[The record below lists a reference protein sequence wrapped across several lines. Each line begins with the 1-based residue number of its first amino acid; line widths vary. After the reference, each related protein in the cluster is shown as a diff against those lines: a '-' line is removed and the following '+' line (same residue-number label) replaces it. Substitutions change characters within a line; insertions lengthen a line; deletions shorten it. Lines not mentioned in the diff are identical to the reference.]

1 MLDIAAEKLVVVDE
15 SGAHLNMTRLY
26 ARNYGGE
33 RIKEAVPMEHGSKL
47 SIISAIST
55 KEIVAST
62 YGEWSTDGDIFTGF
76 IENYLAPK
84 LSAENIVILD
94 NIPFHKMEKV
104 KKAIEATG
112 ACLKF
117 LPPYSPD
124 LSPIENMWSKIKTV
138 LRRCAPRTLKDFN
151 KAIKIAFQ
159 SVSETDLLAWFKH
172 CGYLA

>member
-1 MLDIAAEKLVVVDE
+1 
-15 SGAHLNMTRLY
+15 MTRLY

-33 RIKEAVPMEHGSKL
+33 RIKEAVPMEHGPKL

-55 KEIVAST
+55 KEILTST

-84 LSAENIVILD
+84 LPAENIVVLD
-94 NIPFHKMEKV
+94 NVPFHKMRKV

-138 LRRCAPRTLKDFN
+138 LRRLAPRTLKDFK

-172 CGYLA
+172 CGYLV